1 MRNGESESLISFF
14 KVLRC
19 LLRCEL
25 IAEKDLKKIWL
36 TFRKVVSVRRK
47 ATPPVEVK
55 ELEAVQTPYPED
67 EIFCQPFELFLR
79 VERQDQRSSLK

>member
-1 MRNGESESLISFF
+1 M
-14 KVLRC
+14 
-19 LLRCEL
+19 
-25 IAEKDLKKIWL
+25 
-36 TFRKVVSVRRK
+36 RRK